1 MERGTYMPRDAFSKC
16 HPLVNFLFF
25 AGAIGFGVVIQHP
38 AYIGCSILAAMLY
51 LILLKGRKGLTF
63 SLAMLPLFVVITVIN
78 PLFNHD
84 GKQVLF
90 TVFGNPYTLEALY
103 YGMAVAGIFLVM
115 MLWFACYNEIL
126 TSDKFVCLFGKL
138 IPSLSMVLVMVL
150 RLIPNLIRKASQLR
164 AARNSIGRGAG
175 EQSTTREKLIDGM
188 RILSGLT
195 DWALEGSIITADS
208 MRSRGYGSTRR
219 SNFHLYRFGTQD
231 FTVLALMAALVIL
244 TLCTGDFTATYTPEL
259 FIAEP
264 GFGLVIYTL
273 YLLIPTILHSKE
285 ALKWHISISG
295 I

>member
-1 MERGTYMPRDAFSKC
+1 MRQDAFSKC

-25 AGAIGFGVVIQHP
+25 VGAIGFGVVIQHP
-38 AYIGCSILAAMLY
+38 AYIACSIVSAICY

-63 SLAMLPLFVVITVIN
+63 CLASLPLFAVITLIN

-84 GKQVLF
+84 GTQILF
-90 TVFGNPYTLEALY
+90 HVFGNPYTLEALY

-115 MLWFACYNEIL
+115 MLWFACYNEVL

-150 RLIPNLIRKASQLR
+150 RLIPNLIRKAQQLR

-175 EQSTTREKLIDGM
+175 EQSTTREKLTDGM

-219 SNFHLYRFGTQD
+219 TNFHLYRFSAQD
-231 FTVLALMAALVIL
+231 FILLGMMLAFVIL
-244 TLCTGDFTATYTPEL
+244 TLCTGNVEASYTPEL
-259 FIAEP
+259 SIPKP
-264 GFGLVIYTL
+264 GFGLIVYTL
-273 YLLIPTILHSKE
+273 YLLIPTILCSKE
-285 ALKWHISISG
+285 ALKWHISISR